1 MLGVAGRIDEAREAI
16 ADMNR
21 KWPDNRDVI
30 FKAVEFTVESQ
41 QPPFT
46 RALALLDDP
55 DLRSYYER
63 PPIGKPG
70 AIDALRVA
78 LRARIGSPEDK
89 RKAAQVVEKSVLEG
103 AIPPFS
109 GLAVLASLGDV
120 DGAFR
125 TADRVL
131 TDEYI
136 RRSFGEHIIY
146 FLFGAQ
152 ASALRR
158 DPRFMPL
165 MQRLGLID
173 YWRSSGHWPDFCS
186 EPELPYDCKAV
197 AAKLAATASPSAR
210 H

>member
-1 MLGVAGRIDEAREAI
+1 
-16 ADMNR
+16 MNR
-21 KWPDNRDVI
+21 KWPDNQDVI

-41 QPPFT
+41 KPPFT

-63 PPIGKPG
+63 PPVGKPG
-70 AIDALRVA
+70 AIDALRAA
-78 LRARIGSPEDK
+78 LQARMGSPEDK
-89 RKAAQVVEKSVLEG
+89 RAAAQVLEKSVTEG
-103 AIPPFS
+103 AIPTFS
-109 GLAVLASLGDV
+109 GLAILASLGDV

-136 RRSFGEHIIY
+136 RRSFGEHLIY

-158 DPRFMPL
+158 DQRFMPL
-165 MQRLGLID
+165 MQRFALID
-173 YWRSSGHWPDFCS
+173 YWRTTGHWPDFCS
-186 EPELPYDCKAV
+186 EPGLPYDCKAV
-197 AAKLAATASPSAR
+197 AAKLAAASPSTK